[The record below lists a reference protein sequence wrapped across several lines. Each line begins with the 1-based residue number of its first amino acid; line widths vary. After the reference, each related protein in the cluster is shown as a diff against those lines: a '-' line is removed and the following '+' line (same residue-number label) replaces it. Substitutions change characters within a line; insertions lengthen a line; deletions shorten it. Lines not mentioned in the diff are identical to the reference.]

1 MWIRNLHWETKCV
14 RRLPERIG
22 SLQGSYAILEQQY
35 DPVGRAYKASN
46 PTTAAP
52 NIGPPRNSTDWGHPT
67 KTTGSAMRFTASCVQ
82 IFLFAI
88 HRAAGR
94 DTPCRRSGQNESGL
108 MRERRNEG
116 SGIAEPGRQHLWHL
130 PPWRPAG
137 PSTLPQSKTQG
148 AKHMMVAREN
158 APKHLLCGNKSR
170 PSLFR
175 FSHQYVPCI

>member
-1 MWIRNLHWETKCV
+1 MFSFSSPLILWILV
-14 RRLPERIG
+14 RHRYLPIPFRIVHFL
-22 SLQGSYAILEQQY
+22 SRFFDDCCQHLL
-35 DPVGRAYKASN
+35 D
-46 PTTAAP
+46 
-52 NIGPPRNSTDWGHPT
+52 
-67 KTTGSAMRFTASCVQ
+67 SAMRFTASCVQ

-88 HRAAGR
+88 HRVAGR

-137 PSTLPQSKTQG
+137 PSTLPRSKTQG